1 MCIIVYRV
9 NLFNMGT
16 FTVTYGGTPL
26 SQHVLWL
33 LPTYVHCLDQTRFCP
48 KRERPKTNKPK
59 FFSIHFKI
67 TQPQFGPLTLCVITH
82 CVKLDQC
89 DVTRYKLKVE
99 ASFN

>member
-1 MCIIVYRV
+1 
-9 NLFNMGT
+9 MGT

-33 LPTYVHCLDQTRFCP
+33 LPTYVHCLDQTMFCP
-48 KRERPKTNKPK
+48 KSERPKTNKPK

-82 CVKLDQC
+82 CVMSLD
-89 DVTRYKLKVE
+89 T
-99 ASFN
+99 S